1 MEWGNGGTFRKVA
14 TTGYQVE
21 HILEWQLVT
30 NFFDWM
36 NVEYNGGQSKFDNPK
51 GGVKVD
57 FCEHWKGTWANT
69 KAFTISGKPVAYNPL
84 DFIRKEFPS
93 TTNDFKNEFVW
104 LESTINSPAKAQVSF
119 LYFSLQVSM
128 ADYIPT

>member
-14 TTGYQVE
+14 TTSYQVE

-36 NVEYNGGQSKFDNPK
+36 SLEYNGGQSKFDNPN
-51 GGVKVD
+51 GRGKVD
-57 FCEHWKGTWANT
+57 FCDYWKGTWANT
-69 KAFTISGKPVAYNPL
+69 KAFSILGKPVAYSPL

-119 LYFSLQVSM
+119 LYFSLSP
-128 ADYIPT
+128 YG

>member
-57 FCEHWKGTWANT
+57 FCEHWKGTWAINW
-69 KAFTISGKPVAYNPL
+69 ILSGKNSL
-84 DFIRKEFPS
+84 LQQ
-93 TTNDFKNEFVW
+93 TTSKM
-104 LESTINSPAKAQVSF
+104 NSFGWRAP
-119 LYFSLQVSM
+119 
-128 ADYIPT
+128 